1 MRFLKLIQVFL
12 YVIIVNNMQKRD
24 KLDKLSQQRLA
35 LRQEIERL
43 GQTLEIAFE
52 RDPMVKGNVY
62 ELARKCGQPS
72 CACAGGP
79 LHRSMVLSWSERGK
93 TRLVSIP
100 SERLEALRRKSER
113 YLRFRTARAQV
124 TVRCRRILARLD
136 RIEKLRLEKP

>member
-1 MRFLKLIQVFL
+1 
-12 YVIIVNNMQKRD
+12 MQKRD
-24 KLDKLSQQRLA
+24 KLNQLSQRRSV
-35 LRQEIERL
+35 LRQAIERL
-43 GQTLEIAFE
+43 GQTLEVAFE

-62 ELARKCGQPS
+62 ELARKCGKPS
-72 CACAGGP
+72 CACAKGQ

-100 SERLEALRRKSER
+100 AQRLEELRRQSER

-124 TVRCRRILARLD
+124 TVLCRQILALLD